1 MNKHFFFFF
10 LIVFNVSI
18 FAQPKIDSVDYYME
32 KNELIKG
39 LNYAKTKSEYYFKKI
54 NLINSVEYR
63 SRKPKFMVD

>member
-39 LNYAKTKSEYYFKKI
+39 LNYAKTKSEYYFQE
-54 NLINSVEYR
+54 NQ
-63 SRKPKFMVD
+63 